1 MRELYK
7 TESVKTMAS
16 SNGKFSIASSQKD
29 LRMFS
34 SIKSFGGQT
43 STAKKPPLTA
53 KSPAKQI
60 GRKVNST
67 IDVNLPLEV
76 PASKRPASRN
86 SMLPPSTKNLPP
98 TPIAS
103 RNFIVDN
110 EKPR

>member
-1 MRELYK
+1 
-7 TESVKTMAS
+7 MAS
-16 SNGKFSIASSQKD
+16 SNSKFSIASSQKD
-29 LRMFS
+29 MRMFS

-43 STAKKPPLTA
+43 STAKKPPLAA
-53 KSPAKQI
+53 KSPVKQI

-67 IDVNLPLEV
+67 IDVNFPLEV
-76 PASKRPASRN
+76 QTPKRPASRN
-86 SMLPPSTKNLPP
+86 SMLPPKTKNLPA